1 MCAQKY
7 MHEYMRIYADMLRC
21 ATIRIDVHQQ
31 ILAHGHPLFTLVGA
45 ICRLRLGLKEK
56 LPKPFYCD
64 AFSSVEFLFTWTSP
78 QKHLLRPCL

>member
-1 MCAQKY
+1 
-7 MHEYMRIYADMLRC
+7 MHEYMWIYADMRRC
-21 ATIRIDVHQQ
+21 AMIRIIVHQQ

-56 LPKPFYCD
+56 IYCD
-64 AFSSVEFLFTWTSP
+64 AFPSKEFLFTWTFP